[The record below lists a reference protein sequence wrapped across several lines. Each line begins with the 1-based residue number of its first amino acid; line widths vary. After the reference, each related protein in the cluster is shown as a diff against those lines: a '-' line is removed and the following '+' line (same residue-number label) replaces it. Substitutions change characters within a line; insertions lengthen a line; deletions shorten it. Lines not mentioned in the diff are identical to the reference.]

1 METLALLLVIQ
12 ICQGC
17 ELDRYNA
24 SLLSRLLI
32 INPGPSEFVYKVIND
47 QLYAS
52 LLAEDQFF
60 ADIVVDLL
68 TLILVQMKNTNRLEK
83 QREDIRA
90 SLQALIECCF
100 GYNQNEDPQK
110 RLLMQERCLTA
121 LN

>member
-52 LLAEDQFF
+52 LLVEDQF
-60 ADIVVDLL
+60 DLL

>member
-1 METLALLLVIQ
+1 M
-12 ICQGC
+12 
-17 ELDRYNA
+17 
-24 SLLSRLLI
+24 
-32 INPGPSEFVYKVIND
+32 YKVIND